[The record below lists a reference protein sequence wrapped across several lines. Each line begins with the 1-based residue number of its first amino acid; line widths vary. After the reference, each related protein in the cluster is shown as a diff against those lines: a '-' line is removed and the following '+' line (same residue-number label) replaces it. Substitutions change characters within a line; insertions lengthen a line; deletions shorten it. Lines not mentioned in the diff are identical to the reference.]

1 MRFWNAQLIV
11 KNIKPHS
18 HGKSQRSEIFV
29 NKGGGAEA
37 ERSNARQGIARNLPR
52 AQPLKSQHSEI
63 FVNKGGGAEA
73 EASNARQGIAKNLP
87 RAQPLKPQRG
97 GLHKPRTKNT

>member
-1 MRFWNAQLIV
+1 M
-11 KNIKPHS
+11 
-18 HGKSQRSEIFV
+18 

-37 ERSNARQGIARNLPR
+37 ETSNARQGIAKNLPR

-63 FVNKGGGAEA
+63 FVNKGGGGEV
-73 EASNARQGIAKNLP
+73 ETSNARQGIARNRT

-97 GLHKPRTKNT
+97 GLHKLRTKNT

>member
-11 KNIKPHS
+11 KNIKLQT
-18 HGKSQRSEIFV
+18 HG
-29 NKGGGAEA
+29 
-37 ERSNARQGIARNLPR
+37 
-52 AQPLKSQHSEI
+52 KSQHSEI

-73 EASNARQGIAKNLP
+73 ETSNARQGIAKNLP

>member
-1 MRFWNAQLIV
+1 MKKGGGAEAETSNACQGIARNRTRAQPL
-11 KNIKPHS
+11 KLQT

-37 ERSNARQGIARNLPR
+37 ET
-52 AQPLKSQHSEI
+52 
-63 FVNKGGGAEA
+63 
-73 EASNARQGIAKNLP
+73 SNARQGIAKNLP

>member
-1 MRFWNAQLIV
+1 M
-11 KNIKPHS
+11 
-18 HGKSQRSEIFV
+18 

-37 ERSNARQGIARNLPR
+37 ERSNARQGIAKNLPR

-63 FVNKGGGAEA
+63 FVNKGGGGEV
-73 EASNARQGIAKNLP
+73 ETSNARQGIARNRT

-97 GLHKPRTKNT
+97 GLHKLRTKNT